1 MDEQENLT
9 ALECTT
15 NCHNVEMIRSD
26 VQRLMSNQTLAQNV
40 VPGLFLVILAIR

>member
-9 ALECTT
+9 AIECTT
-15 NCHNVEMIRSD
+15 NCHNVEMTRSD
-26 VQRLMSNQTLAQNV
+26 VLMSNQTLAQNI